1 MDRAVIRNIVAVI
14 AQRRRKERHQ
24 PESIN
29 AELLQ
34 VIQFLSESAEI
45 PDAVPRTVIERTDV
59 NLIDDRVLVPE
70 RVLGQCQELISPAN
84 LAAAGFRS
92 RGIFNLPHRALT
104 VALRMY
110 GWYALIE
117 FEIVRVKSFPD
128 SWGKVPLA

>member
-70 RVLGQCQELISPAN
+70 RVLG
-84 LAAAGFRS
+84 
-92 RGIFNLPHRALT
+92 
-104 VALRMY
+104 
-110 GWYALIE
+110 
-117 FEIVRVKSFPD
+117 
-128 SWGKVPLA
+128 